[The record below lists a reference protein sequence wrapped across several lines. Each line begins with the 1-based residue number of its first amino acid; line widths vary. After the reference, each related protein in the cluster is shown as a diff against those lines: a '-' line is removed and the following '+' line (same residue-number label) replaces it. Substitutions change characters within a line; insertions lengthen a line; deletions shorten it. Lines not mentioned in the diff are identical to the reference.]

1 MDRDR
6 VSSDLISGQARAADR
21 NPCHYLCSGSEVG
34 SIKEQHLHD
43 REDLCPSLQP
53 FVRVVCSK
61 MCNLGSVAGPTA
73 TSRPV
78 CAGFGEVS
86 QPGGV
91 GKDWTAHIVRGP
103 TPVVTY
109 TQDLYSNEWEN
120 GNFCFLPNT
129 DGLKL
134 ENQSAKKQQSEKCR
148 IKIPEAAS
156 WAV

>member
-73 TSRPV
+73 TSRSV
-78 CAGFGEVS
+78 CRVWGG
-86 QPGGV
+86 QPAWRCREGL
-91 GKDWTAHIVRGP
+91 DSTHSAR
-103 TPVVTY
+103 
-109 TQDLYSNEWEN
+109 
-120 GNFCFLPNT
+120 PNT
-129 DGLKL
+129 CGNLHTGPL
-134 ENQSAKKQQSEKCR
+134 QQ
-148 IKIPEAAS
+148 
-156 WAV
+156 

>member
-73 TSRPV
+73 TSRSV
-78 CAGFGEVS
+78 CRVWGG
-86 QPGGV
+86 QPAWRCREGLDSTHSARPNTCGNM
-91 GKDWTAHIVRGP
+91 
-103 TPVVTY
+103 
-109 TQDLYSNEWEN
+109 DLYSNEWEN

-134 ENQSAKKQQSEKCR
+134 ENQSAKKQQSEKLCR